1 MAAVNGNDTQALQAV
16 AVPEGQDRIFQ
27 TMTGAKKTLES
38 VGLIKFVATYVD
50 QGVHLVKTAL
60 ITHEILDKITNI
72 LEDEAVG

>member
-1 MAAVNGNDTQALQAV
+1 MAASNGNDTQALQAV

-27 TMTGAKKTLES
+27 TMTGKKKTLED

-50 QGVHLVKTAL
+50 QGVHLVHSRL
-60 ITHEILDKITNI
+60 VTHETLDKIVNF